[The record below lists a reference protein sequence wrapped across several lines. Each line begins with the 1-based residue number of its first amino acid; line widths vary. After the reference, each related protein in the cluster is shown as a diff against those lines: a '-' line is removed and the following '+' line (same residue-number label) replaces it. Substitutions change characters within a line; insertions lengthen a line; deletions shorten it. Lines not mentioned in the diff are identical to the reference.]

1 MKKGTIIGGV
11 IAVALLIGIVMGIM
25 TMRIFK
31 LEKDLAE
38 QTRQETVAVS
48 EETPAV
54 QQSQDQQGAEP
65 QPQQSQVQQPATQ
78 TQPQPQAQAE
88 YPWVDV
94 ETEVERIR
102 AIYNDTVAGMNAG
115 LYAKTTPANGVT
127 AYYDGSQC
135 KCVVVNKGVRGV
147 DYSRWYYYENNQP
160 IFAYFENQDAHR
172 FYLYQGDL
180 MRWRYSANA
189 QDAQNA
195 VNEDWGSSNAFYQW
209 EDLVLTEARAF
220 GP

>member
-1 MKKGTIIGGV
+1 MKKGTIIGVV
-11 IAVALLIGIVMGIM
+11 IAAALLIGIVMGVM

-38 QTRQETVAVS
+38 QTRQETVVAV
-48 EETPAV
+48 EEPPAV
-54 QQSQDQQGAEP
+54 QQAQDQQGAEP
-65 QPQQSQVQQPATQ
+65 QPQQSQVQQPAPQ
-78 TQPQPQAQAE
+78 SQPQPQAQAE

-94 ETEVERIR
+94 ETEVSRIR
-102 AIYNDTVAGMNAG
+102 AIYNDTVAGMNAEQ
-115 LYAKTTPANGVT
+115 YTTRTLTNGVT

-135 KCVVVNKGVRGV
+135 KCVVANKGVHGV

-195 VNEDWGSSNAFYQW
+195 VNEDWGSSDAFYQW